1 MFLARY
7 FIFILASSLI
17 AEKLTLEQRL
27 ELVRGLTAEFATVK
41 VPLPRSKKPLPLK
54 SDATYDKQAWT
65 DAGKELGPAARPGD
79 LVQVTAVHID
89 NDKILFEINGGMRN
103 KRKWYHNIEVGMG
116 QGGNT
121 TPVGGGPMGATLGTA
136 IAMSFPKDGL
146 PTESATV
153 KKLLAPVLDF
163 EKRTVTE
170 QVMDSYPPEVKA
182 AIKENRALEGMNR
195 DQVIMSMGRPRT
207 KVRESKDGL
216 DLEDWIYGLPP
227 GKVTFVTFG
236 GGKVTKVKESYA
248 GLGGQTLPPLPTQ

>member
-1 MFLARY
+1 MSRARFL
-7 FIFILASSLI
+7 IVLLSSALI
-17 AEKLTLEQRL
+17 GEKLTPEQRL

-41 VPLPRSKKPLPLK
+41 APLPRAKKPLPMK
-54 SDATYDKQAWT
+54 SDGTYDKQVWT
-65 DAGKELGPAARPGD
+65 EAGKEMGPAARPGD
-79 LVQVTAVHID
+79 LVQITAVHIES
-89 NDKILFEINGGMRN
+89 DKILFEINGGAKS

-116 QGGNT
+116 QSGNT
-121 TPVGGGPMGATLGTA
+121 TPINGNNAGATLGTS
-136 IAMSFPKDGL
+136 IVMSFPKDGL
-146 PTESATV
+146 PSESAAV

-170 QVMDSYPPEVKA
+170 QVIDSYPPEIQA

-195 DQVIMSMGRPRT
+195 DQVIMALGRPRT

-236 GGKVTKVKESYA
+236 SGKVTKVKEAYA